1 MCKMKHKMS
10 RYLLPIAIM
19 LVMLAGS
26 AALANN
32 NEYNTTFPKVL
43 NGTLHTGTK
52 SDYVIYARHRVISSD
67 IVRYTVWIKYAQ
79 PNSDSWTTCTNDY
92 EVVLPLPTVPP
103 VIEYDH
109 LFYTAVPAVGSRTR
123 LRTSTTSG
131 LFSTKWVHG
140 EIIY

>member
-1 MCKMKHKMS
+1 MKHKTS
-10 RYLLPIAIM
+10 RYLLPLALL
-19 LVMLAGS
+19 LVMIVGS
-26 AALANN
+26 TVLANN
-32 NEYNTTFPKVL
+32 NEYNTTFPQVF

-67 IVRYTVWIKYAQ
+67 IVSYTVWINYAQ
-79 PNSDSWTTCTNDY
+79 PNSNSWTTCTNNY
-92 EVVLPLPTVPP
+92 EVYLHLPTVPP

-109 LFYTAVPAVGSRTR
+109 LTYTAVPAVGSRTR